1 MPSTTWSRN
10 FFVVVYQGIL
20 QMPYLE
26 GLLEAVAKKFLDQV
40 VEGMGRLADV
50 FGNGLSVKR
59 VDFDKDFKATL
70 EKIDMKQRELRRGG
84 SAIKSFADTSKGK
97 EITKKQGKP
106 AADSAADDKSKKS
119 KQQRVWDTK
128 GKVSN
133 SVMTSLDHS
142 KTKDMADADDD
153 DEAFLAKKKEFLGS
167 GESDV
172 DGDDVASLSPDGEED
187 EPAEKAGRVG

>member
-26 GLLEAVAKKFLDQV
+26 GLLDAVAKKFLDQV

-97 EITKKQGKP
+97 EITKKQGGDAK
-106 AADSAADDKSKKS
+106 
-119 KQQRVWDTK
+119 K
-128 GKVSN
+128 GKAG
-133 SVMTSLDHS
+133 
-142 KTKDMADADDD
+142 KEITKKQGGD
-153 DEAFLAKKKEFLGS
+153 AKK
-167 GESDV
+167 
-172 DGDDVASLSPDGEED
+172 
-187 EPAEKAGRVG
+187 